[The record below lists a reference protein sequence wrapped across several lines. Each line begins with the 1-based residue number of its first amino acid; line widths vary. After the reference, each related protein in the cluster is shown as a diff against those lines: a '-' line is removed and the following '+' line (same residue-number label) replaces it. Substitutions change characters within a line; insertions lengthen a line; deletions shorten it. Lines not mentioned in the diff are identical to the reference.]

1 MKYVEAC
8 LQSFQFYRCPCH
20 LQAHGIRAKEKEAAT
35 ESSSNIPRSK
45 NRPKYDF
52 PLKLGITAVLSS
64 SFLFFHM
71 LTLAS
76 QLQNLAAYQKIR
88 YRNNTKNQYIA
99 LQLIPRLHHSMSN
112 IQHINGCINPCGN
125 MIFQLHLTFH
135 SDPLHNLFKLITS
148 QTLIMII
155 NYIWNRLSLIM
166 GHHAYGSLYKRYLN

>member
-1 MKYVEAC
+1 MWSSGKISS
-8 LQSFQFYRCPCH
+8 LLPSNQFLNSALLIYNSLPTFATWNTWKPVYNPFNSIVVH
-20 LQAHGIRAKEKEAAT
+20 AIFTLMESEPKEKEAAT

-64 SFLFFHM
+64 SFLFFHT

-99 LQLIPRLHHSMSN
+99 LQLVPRLHHSMSN
-112 IQHINGCINPCGN
+112 IQHFNGCIIPCGN
-125 MIFQLHLTFH
+125 MIFQLHLAFH

-148 QTLIMII
+148 
-155 NYIWNRLSLIM
+155 
-166 GHHAYGSLYKRYLN
+166 